1 MKYDEWADKQR
12 KERGDTVEV
21 GSKRLRKVNPKYVD
35 NQKSHSNTSIAQNNI
50 NNEIESNA
58 VSSKEVQV
66 ERHGENGSSP
76 ATQRLVKT
84 STMNNINDTT
94 SVNNAPSESLPST
107 SRSTSP
113 LLVNDPPAPP
123 ATVIAAAESQPTES
137 AVSSLHPPGVPE
149 KKSNMAAADGNKS
162 DVPLTKSNKKE
173 DGIGIG
179 NITKSKERTIMLK
192 NVDATDTTPP
202 PSWPDKIACRKDIRR
217 IDENGEWIECALCL
231 GTGRTNGIISMK
243 P

>member
-94 SVNNAPSESLPST
+94 LCC
-107 SRSTSP
+107 
-113 LLVNDPPAPP
+113 
-123 ATVIAAAESQPTES
+123 
-137 AVSSLHPPGVPE
+137 
-149 KKSNMAAADGNKS
+149 AADVGNC
-162 DVPLTKSNKKE
+162 V
-173 DGIGIG
+173 
-179 NITKSKERTIMLK
+179 
-192 NVDATDTTPP
+192 
-202 PSWPDKIACRKDIRR
+202 
-217 IDENGEWIECALCL
+217 ENYYILIQIHEEVVCCTWCI
-231 GTGRTNGIISMK
+231 K
-243 P
+243 Q